1 MQSFS
6 FPITLWVLV
15 QGYGEETIG
24 YVTLGY
30 PRRRCAETGKGIRNV
45 GITTGT
51 LRLGRP
57 FVWFHNF
64 TYMRG
69 VTIGLGF
76 PLRLLLLRF
85 GGGGG

>member
-6 FPITLWVLV
+6 FPITLRALV

-45 GITTGT
+45 GITRGT
-51 LRLGRP
+51 HHLDAALS
-57 FVWFHNF
+57 FVYRNSFMN
-64 TYMRG
+64 YY
-69 VTIGLGF
+69 
-76 PLRLLLLRF
+76 
-85 GGGGG
+85 